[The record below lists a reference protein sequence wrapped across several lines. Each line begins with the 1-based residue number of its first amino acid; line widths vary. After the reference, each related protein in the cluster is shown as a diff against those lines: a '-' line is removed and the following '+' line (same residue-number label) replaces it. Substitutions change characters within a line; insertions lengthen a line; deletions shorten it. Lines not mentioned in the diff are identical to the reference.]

1 MTWLHTQ
8 SAKDLWHFGTAHSHT
23 ILIHALTFDSGVPGG
38 QLFSGLYIADTL
50 KLLLFTA
57 REGEDRLHLNKCRQA
72 REAQTHRSE
81 EKKKKANK
89 AIQYSRHRIGKAA
102 SS

>member
-1 MTWLHTQ
+1 MTRLRTQ
-8 SAKDLWHFGTAHSHT
+8 SAKDLRHFGTVQSHT

-38 QLFSGLYIADTL
+38 QLFSSLYIADTL

-57 REGEDRLHLNKCRQA
+57 QEDSLHLNKHRQA